1 MQKKDTQG
9 KTKHR
14 SENYKHQIFNRFSGD
29 ILRTTVRFTNRNKY
43 ELHIN
48 EYPLQDL

>member
-29 ILRTTVRFTNRNKY
+29 ILRTTVRTGIRMNYK
-43 ELHIN
+43 
-48 EYPLQDL
+48 